1 VSRVGACTLAI
12 DGKGASANDRRV
24 ERNEVRISFILRT
37 VATSWIAVFANAVVG
52 FFLTPYIL
60 HHIGDEAFG
69 LWVLVVTLSG
79 YYGFFDAG
87 IRSSVLRYVSRYS
100 ALGDR
105 DDVNRVVATAFYFY
119 LIACVLTIFLTILLV
134 PILPGFFSFHSDTVR
149 AFQSLFLLA
158 GVVQGVT
165 FPLIVFAGVLEA
177 AARYDQVYLVQIGSL
192 AFRVVLVIAV
202 FRAGGGLFGV
212 GAAVILSNL
221 LAYVIQTP
229 LAIRALGGLSLSP
242 LWLSKSIFRDMLRY
256 GAISFGVGTGEKLRG
271 YIYPLV
277 VAKFLSPTAVTI
289 FSLPMKLLAFPTS
302 GLATMTEIVNPISSH
317 LETKK
322 NFAKLRLLVQLS
334 VQSAFLI
341 LAPMVVFLLVF
352 GRELL
357 TLWVGARYASAY
369 SLLVLLT
376 LGMGAAATQCCVQS
390 MLFGI
395 ERHKGLMWYRLGEG
409 LAISILGS
417 VAVKVWGLE
426 GFALVIAV
434 TLLLTSLVL
443 VPRHLCRILDLPLRR
458 YLIEG
463 ALKPC
468 LVALPLT
475 GVLLGVHSLLVVHR
489 WADMIIAVLIG
500 GLAYAFTL
508 SIYLFGRSSVPRW
521 LSLSVLDLLEE
532 KYLRTNGFLKSFLLS
547 RTVRPGESQTE
558 L

>member
-1 VSRVGACTLAI
+1 
-12 DGKGASANDRRV
+12 
-24 ERNEVRISFILRT
+24 
-37 VATSWIAVFANAVVG
+37 
-52 FFLTPYIL
+52 
-60 HHIGDEAFG
+60 
-69 LWVLVVTLSG
+69 
-79 YYGFFDAG
+79 
-87 IRSSVLRYVSRYS
+87 
-100 ALGDR
+100 
-105 DDVNRVVATAFYFY
+105 
-119 LIACVLTIFLTILLV
+119 
-134 PILPGFFSFHSDTVR
+134 
-149 AFQSLFLLA
+149 
-158 GVVQGVT
+158 
-165 FPLIVFAGVLEA
+165 
-177 AARYDQVYLVQIGSL
+177 
-192 AFRVVLVIAV
+192 
-202 FRAGGGLFGV
+202 
-212 GAAVILSNL
+212 
-221 LAYVIQTP
+221 
-229 LAIRALGGLSLSP
+229 
-242 LWLSKSIFRDMLRY
+242 
-256 GAISFGVGTGEKLRG
+256 
-271 YIYPLV
+271 
-277 VAKFLSPTAVTI
+277 
-289 FSLPMKLLAFPTS
+289 
-302 GLATMTEIVNPISSH
+302 
-317 LETKK
+317 
-322 NFAKLRLLVQLS
+322 
-334 VQSAFLI
+334 
-341 LAPMVVFLLVF
+341 
-352 GRELL
+352 
-357 TLWVGARYASAY
+357 VGARYASAY

-508 SIYLFGRSSVPRW
+508 SIYLFGRSSVPCW